1 MPQIGPP
8 FRHSQTIWLGSTL
21 PLRGRQASGKWRPG
35 IIWPAFAMQHRLYCL
50 TGVGPMLHSDTERDL
65 ALEGNERWYL
75 VHTLP
80 HGERRAQLHLGAQ
93 GLRTHFP
100 TIEKTIRHARKLR
113 TVRAPLFPRYIFL
126 TLDLGR
132 DRWLSVQSTFG
143 VSSLYTCNDRPVPVP
158 EGIVETLIKNSDEAN
173 LALFTSG
180 LTTGQSVRILSGPFA
195 NFVGTLERLDAA
207 GRIRVLLDMMGTAVP
222 VALRRSA
229 ICPAA
234 A

>member
-1 MPQIGPP
+1 MLQSGTP
-8 FRHSQTIWLGSTL
+8 GS
-21 PLRGRQASGKWRPG
+21 
-35 IIWPAFAMQHRLYCL
+35 
-50 TGVGPMLHSDTERDL
+50 L
-65 ALEGNERWYL
+65 ALEANERWYL

-93 GLRTHFP
+93 GFRTHFP
-100 TIEKTIRHARKLR
+100 TIQKTIRHARKLR

-126 TLDLGR
+126 VLDLGR
-132 DRWLSVQSTFG
+132 DRWLSVWGTFG
-143 VSSLYTCNDRPVPVP
+143 VSSLYTCEDRPVPVP
-158 EGIVETLIKNSDEAN
+158 EGIVETLIANTDEAN

-180 LTTGQSVRILSGPFA
+180 LKTGQSVRILSGPFA
-195 NFVGTLERLDAA
+195 NFVGKLERLDAA
-207 GRIRVLLDMMGTAVP
+207 GRIRVLLEMMGTAVP